1 MEISKFVQYHGY
13 LSSVSLQLQ
22 MDYPNTWISWFTR
35 QLDLELMFTSIISLR
50 TANWNKWTK
59 LFTDLLAL
67 SIGSTYSLALFIR
80 FGGFTHWIYLLALF
94 IGFIYLLALLIRF
107 GGFIY
112 LPDLWALVSAYTV
125 FILIANSVSFSH
137 ISERNTF
144 TFLSIYISHVLM
156 EKIFRFPLRHHSG
169 LIKLTLL
176 QLHHHTL
183 LIKLTNTTSLR
194 HIPYTYPLIK
204 LTNTTSLHHNCSRCS
219 ISTLHYCNIISNGS
233 GSTHLLIPS
242 DIQPLH
248 LPFIFISFAKRFAS
262 YSISNYIW
270 NASKLL
276 LLSGDVEINPGP
288 RPIDQNPVFCTICS
302 KKINRGLQQDMAPTC
317 SNGNCSTCC
326 HQACNGLSIDQTC
339 HAKDSGWSTCSSL

>member
-13 LSSVSLQLQ
+13 YASVSLRLQ
-22 MDYPNTWISWFTR
+22 MDYPNTRISWFTR

-80 FGGFTHWIYLLALF
+80 FGGFTHWVYPLALF
-94 IGFIYLLALLIRF
+94 IGFIYLLALFIQF
-107 GGFIY
+107 CGFIY
-112 LPDLWALVSAYTV
+112 LPYLWALVSAYTV
-125 FILIANSVSFSH
+125 FILIASFSH
-137 ISERNTF
+137 ISERNIF

-156 EKIFRFPLRHHSG
+156 EKTFRFPLRHHSD

-183 LIKLTNTTSLR
+183 LIKLTSTTSLR
-194 HIPYTYPLIK
+194 HIPYTCPLIK

-219 ISTLHYCNIISNGS
+219 ISTLHYCNIISNCS

-276 LLSGDVEINPGP
+276 LLSGNVEINPGP

-317 SNGNCSTCC
+317 SNGNCSACC